1 MYLAQAFRLKSR
13 VATDFNMADNS
24 NLKAWYKYNTG
35 LTLDGNEIDEWAD
48 SSNNATN
55 MDLTPISASNITRFI
70 SGNVV
75 FSTANKSYLQS
86 ANQLNLG
93 QFTIFGVMDFNE
105 AVTLSNE
112 VMLGRLANDAIKFF
126 RGASNDRVGLR
137 ANGVNY
143 EINPL
148 SAQIPTGKFL
158 FEADRDSSGTFTVYF
173 NELAQGNVSTDVANL
188 LDFNQLGYAV
198 LDSNMN
204 EVAIYDTYI
213 NPSSRGAI
221 RNDIKTRNGL

>member
-1 MYLAQAFRLKSR
+1 MYLAQALRIKSR
-13 VATDFNMADNS
+13 VSTAFNMADNS

-55 MDLTPISASNITRFI
+55 MDLTPQAADNITRFI

-93 QFTIFGVMDFNE
+93 QFTIFAVMDFNE
-105 AVTLSNE
+105 LE
-112 VMLGRLANDAIKFF
+112 
-126 RGASNDRVGLR
+126 
-137 ANGVNY
+137 
-143 EINPL
+143 
-148 SAQIPTGKFL
+148 
-158 FEADRDSSGTFTVYF
+158 
-173 NELAQGNVSTDVANL
+173 QGSVSTDVANL
-188 LDFNQLGYAV
+188 LDFNQLGFGV
-198 LDSNMN
+198 LDSKMN
-204 EVAIYDTYI
+204 EVAIYDTHI
-213 NPSSRGAI
+213 TPANRAAI

>member
-55 MDLTPISASNITRFI
+55 MNLTPLAADNITRFI

-93 QFTIFGVMDFNE
+93 QFTIFAVMDFNE
-105 AVTLSNE
+105 AVSLSNE
-112 VMLGRLANDAIKFF
+112 VMLGRLGNDAIKFF
-126 RGASNDRVGLR
+126 RGASNDRIGLR
-137 ANGVNY
+137 ANGTNY
-143 EINPL
+143 EIDPL

-158 FEADRDSSGTFTVYF
+158 FEASRDSSGSFKVYF
-173 NELAQGNVSTDVANL
+173 NELEQGSVSTDVANL
-188 LDFNQLGYAV
+188 LDFNQLGYGI

-204 EVAIYDTYI
+204 EVAIYDTHI
-213 NPSSRGAI
+213 TPSNRAAI